1 MNLCHPQDIALANKL
16 QMNLMTVAL
25 FHSSSLHSP
34 RPPFFLGKVNI
45 IPGNLCSCTVL
56 VFQRKSIEF
65 MSHQLSNL
73 FWKDTSCLTSKT
85 EHHKVQVL

>member
-45 IPGNLCSCTVL
+45 IPGNLCSCPVL
-56 VFQRKSIEF
+56 VLQHAHSKEKA
-65 MSHQLSNL
+65 LNL
-73 FWKDTSCLTSKT
+73 CPTSLITYFGRI
-85 EHHKVQVL
+85 QVA